1 MSRRG
6 GSKRPRRGRH
16 EPNRSATRLHAVPS
30 PAGSPGPGSDPGAGP
45 GPGHGSDTVPDD
57 LLLREIREALRSD
70 DPTAV
75 ATIVSSLLSVTS
87 EWASGPALTIAD
99 LIAAD
104 RFDDDPFDDD
114 PFDEDGD
121 TPAPIPLAM
130 LLESFIGVPF
140 AETTAALTA
149 MEPMLIDELEAAKV
163 RRALATRRHPM
174 PEHVKGVRD
183 IAVTRAGHVGDEL
196 GDGDNVV
203 LGLAWPGT
211 RGVTAVIYVDEAF
224 GTRVKDVRATIE
236 RIRDQIGMLPGGE
249 RDSGRVLLT
258 RLEQRLGDVTDRAK
272 RGAEVGGLLG
282 PLEYDAAQ
290 AERDLI
296 VGAGVRVESARTAE
310 RAGEQVAELTARATA
325 VSALVQRCVAAVTP
339 APRFGVPDVR
349 ALGPVPSEPGALAAY
364 LTKLDAVSRA
374 LTQVHTAY
382 GDALAERDEIAGYAG
397 ALAAQAR
404 ATLGASAADPDLDHL
419 RARLDAVLAARPTEM
434 PRARALLAAYRA
446 YLQAWHTTP
455 RSGPTAVQPAKGA
468 APR

>member
-1 MSRRG
+1 MSLTIDPDPGPATGQSWGAPGMPGSAGMPG
-6 GSKRPRRGRH
+6 GS
-16 EPNRSATRLHAVPS
+16 AT
-30 PAGSPGPGSDPGAGP
+30 PGSGLPGGP
-45 GPGHGSDTVPDD
+45 RVPYGTAAPEAPGRLGVSVPAEAAFAYLRDLGVWRDKRKEELDALDSAALASTERDSYSRDMLVSMALWKAISDRYD
-57 LLLREIREALRSD
+57 LLVVTFDSGRVGPAESARLSTLIWGRLDVAPGSAADTIAPATSGALGLSLPEACRLCDAMTSALR
-70 DPTAV
+70 ARL
-75 ATIVSSLLSVTS
+75 SL
-87 EWASGPALTIAD
+87 EPSG
-99 LIAAD
+99 
-104 RFDDDPFDDD
+104 
-114 PFDEDGD
+114 
-121 TPAPIPLAM
+121 
-130 LLESFIGVPF
+130 
-140 AETTAALTA
+140 AE
-149 MEPMLIDELEAAKV
+149 V
-163 RRALATRRHPM
+163 
-174 PEHVKGVRD
+174 
-183 IAVTRAGHVGDEL
+183 
-196 GDGDNVV
+196 
-203 LGLAWPGT
+203 
-211 RGVTAVIYVDEAF
+211 

-325 VSALVQRCVAAVTP
+325 VTALVQRCVAAVTP

-349 ALGPVPSEPGALAAY
+349 ALGPVPREPRALAAY

-419 RARLDAVLAARPTEM
+419 RARLDAVLAALPTEM

-446 YLQAWHTTP
+446 YLQAWQSTP
-455 RSGPTAVQPAKGA
+455 RSGPTAAQPAKGA